1 MPGLWAATHLKE
13 LFHIKRRGHPLPLC
27 LSSLTSAHPFL
38 RLCHCC
44 LPCNFS
50 SLRLHAHTFQTSVKL
65 SDPKAISM
73 PFYCLSLLS
82 QSLVQILT
90 LSRFHHVGR
99 LLEYDG
105 LSNSL
110 QIRLSHGKKTLL
122 LSECCVNT
130 FSGFIPSLKQ
140 LNYTKAGILS

>member
-82 QSLVQILT
+82 QSLVQIPT

-110 QIRLSHGKKTLL
+110 QIHLSRGKKTPATL
-122 LSECCVNT
+122 
-130 FSGFIPSLKQ
+130 
-140 LNYTKAGILS
+140 